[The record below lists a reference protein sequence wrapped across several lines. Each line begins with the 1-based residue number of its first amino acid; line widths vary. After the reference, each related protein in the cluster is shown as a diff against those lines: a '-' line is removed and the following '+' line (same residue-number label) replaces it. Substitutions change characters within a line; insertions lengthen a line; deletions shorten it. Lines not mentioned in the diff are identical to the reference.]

1 MKKACTSKAGQKQT
15 NNNKQL
21 ILNMAEAKRVAS
33 LGLEARAKAGIKV
46 RQPIATLKIKNQKSK
61 IKNNKELLQLI
72 KDELNVKAILF
83 DAHGTS
89 EVEIDTI
96 ITPELKKEGQF
107 RELVRNIQDLR
118 KKEGFTTKDRAVLE
132 VQTGSEGE
140 DLIKSFAN
148 NIQRICLLKDIT
160 FAQTVVGEGIKID
173 DLVFVV
179 RLRK

>member
-1 MKKACTSKAGQKQT
+1 VHLESWPETNKQRT
-15 NNNKQL
+15 TNNKQL

-46 RQPIATLKIKNQKSK
+46 RQPLLSLKVKSEK
-61 IKNNKELLQLI
+61 LKGKSELLQLI
-72 KDELNVKAILF
+72 KDEINVKKVEF
-83 DAHGTS
+83 DKKIEQ
-89 EVEIDTI
+89 EVIVDTM

-118 KKEGFTTKDRAVLE
+118 KKEGFTTKDHAVLE

-140 DLIKSFAN
+140 DLIKLFVD
-148 NIQRICLLKDIT
+148 NIRQVCLLKDIT
-160 FAQTVVGEGIKID
+160 FVQTVMGEGIKID

>member
-1 MKKACTSKAGQKQT
+1 M
-15 NNNKQL
+15 
-21 ILNMAEAKRVAS
+21 
-33 LGLEARAKAGIKV
+33 
-46 RQPIATLKIKNQKSK
+46 
-61 IKNNKELLQLI
+61 ELLQLI
-72 KDELNVKAILF
+72 KDEINVK
-83 DAHGTS
+83 
-89 EVEIDTI
+89 EVEFDKKLEQGVIVDTM